1 MVIQSTRIIAGLF
14 LLLSFCRPNAAQTP
28 NPAASGPTSQDSAG
42 FYPGWTLGT
51 RFEGSTSSDG
61 KVFDLATGAGYNFS
75 HRFGI
80 DLGVP
85 YFFVGTPTAIKGK
98 NPQAVSGTGLGD
110 LGANIRFFLPGKST
124 NYASTIHLG
133 APTGD
138 KSKGFSTGHATWN
151 WSNHIEHGWGNF
163 TPYIDGSVGNSVP
176 DTQHFRRAFMTFGY
190 NAAFEAGTQAD
201 AGPVS
206 LSASAYDVAPWGTQT
221 LISRV
226 FRCRSGAKCAS
237 SGKTNNRKNYL
248 NSSVSTGDASLAR
261 DNGFNASAE
270 FKPKQLKAIDL
281 EADYSRSIPLRLNT
295 FSFGIAVD
303 IAGILR
309 SRGQQSH

>member
-1 MVIQSTRIIAGLF
+1 
-14 LLLSFCRPNAAQTP
+14 
-28 NPAASGPTSQDSAG
+28 
-42 FYPGWTLGT
+42 
-51 RFEGSTSSDG
+51 
-61 KVFDLATGAGYNFS
+61 
-75 HRFGI
+75 
-80 DLGVP
+80 LGVP

-124 NYASTIHLG
+124 NYASTIHFG

-163 TPYIDGSVGNSVP
+163 TPYIDGGVGNSVP

-221 LISRV
+221 VISRV
-226 FRCRSGAKCAS
+226 FRCRSGARCAS